1 MESEKYSMLVNLKKK
16 KQTHRYR
23 EQLVATSEEQG
34 KGIIRVEEE
43 EVPTIGCNTGSRM
56 YCKTWGI

>member
-1 MESEKYSMLVNLKKK
+1 MESEKYSMLVNFKKK

-43 EVPTIGCNTGSRM
+43 EVQTIGCNTGSRM